1 MEIKKENLVAAYNT
15 ADDSGKKMLQALFPE
30 AQFETPQTADNRPV
44 TERIKSFEDALDEL
58 EVRAANGDN
67 TAKMLYD
74 DWHNVTTDSDDLIA
88 FLKLRIVCA
97 ALNEGW
103 KPQFKTEEWRY
114 YPWFWLYTEQEIED
128 MDEDEKNDRRMMN
141 TGDYVTDYA
150 GFASALSYRV
160 PSDTYA
166 DIGSRL
172 CLKTPELATYCGKQF
187 IGIWADYLLTRKE
200 A

>member
-15 ADDSGKKMLQALFPE
+15 ADESGKKMLQALFPE

-44 TERIKSFEDALDEL
+44 TERIKTFADAAKAVGINDPEDWED
-58 EVRAANGDN
+58 G
-67 TAKMLYD
+67 Y
-74 DWHNVTTDSDDLIA
+74 SDVEPDILA
-88 FLKLRIVCA
+88 YFKLRIIVQ

-103 KPQFKTEEWRY
+103 KPQFTTEEWRY

-150 GFASALSYRV
+150 GFGYADSDGV
-160 PSDTYA
+160 PSGTHA
-166 DIGSRL
+166 GVGSRL

-187 IGIWADYLLTRKE
+187 IGIWADYLLTRKD

>member
-15 ADDSGKKMLQALFPE
+15 ADESGKRMLQTLFPE

-44 TERIKSFEDALDEL
+44 TERIKTFADA
-58 EVRAANGDN
+58 
-67 TAKMLYD
+67 AKAVGIEKPEEWEENYS
-74 DWHNVTTDSDDLIA
+74 NVEPDILA
-88 FLKLRIVCA
+88 YFKLRIIVQ

-103 KPQFKTEEWRY
+103 KPQFTTEEWRY

-141 TGDYVTDYA
+141 TGDYVSDFA
-150 GFASALSYRV
+150 GFASAYSYDV
-160 PSDTYA
+160 PSISTA
-166 DIGSRL
+166 LIGSRL

-187 IGIWADYLLTRKE
+187 IGIWADYLLTRKD

>member
-44 TERIKSFEDALDEL
+44 TERIKTFADAAKAVGINDPEDWED
-58 EVRAANGDN
+58 G
-67 TAKMLYD
+67 Y
-74 DWHNVTTDSDDLIA
+74 SDVEPDILA
-88 FLKLRIVCA
+88 YFKLRIIVQ

-103 KPQFKTEEWRY
+103 KPQFTTEEWRY

-150 GFASALSYRV
+150 GFAFADSSDV
-160 PSDTYA
+160 PSRTYA
-166 DIGSRL
+166 YFGSRL

-187 IGIWADYLLTRKE
+187 IGIWADYLLTRKD

>member
-44 TERIKSFEDALDEL
+44 TERIKTFADAAKAVGINDPEDWED
-58 EVRAANGDN
+58 G
-67 TAKMLYD
+67 Y
-74 DWHNVTTDSDDLIA
+74 SDVEPDILA
-88 FLKLRIVCA
+88 YFKLRIIVQ

-103 KPQFKTEEWRY
+103 KPQFTTEEWRY

-150 GFASALSYRV
+150 GFASAYSDLV
-160 PSDTYA
+160 PSATSAY
-166 DIGSRL
+166 IGSRL

-187 IGIWADYLLTRKE
+187 IGIWADYLLTRKD

>member
-44 TERIKSFEDALDEL
+44 TERIKTFADAAKAVGINDPEDWED
-58 EVRAANGDN
+58 G
-67 TAKMLYD
+67 Y
-74 DWHNVTTDSDDLIA
+74 SDVEPDILA
-88 FLKLRIVCA
+88 YFKLRIIVQ

-103 KPQFKTEEWRY
+103 KPQFTTEEWRY

-128 MDEDEKNDRRMMN
+128 MDEDEKNNRRMMN

-150 GFASALSYRV
+150 GFASANSIDV
-160 PSDTYA
+160 PSNTNA
-166 DIGSRL
+166 GVGSRL

>member
-15 ADDSGKKMLQALFPE
+15 ADESGKKMLQALFPE

-44 TERIKSFEDALDEL
+44 TERIKTFADAEKAVGINDPEDWED
-58 EVRAANGDN
+58 G
-67 TAKMLYD
+67 YS
-74 DWHNVTTDSDDLIA
+74 NVEPDILA
-88 FLKLRIVCA
+88 YFKLRIIVQ

-103 KPQFKTEEWRY
+103 KPQFTTEEWRY

-150 GFASALSYRV
+150 GFACAYSINV
-160 PSDTYA
+160 PSSTIAYF
-166 DIGSRL
+166 GSRL

-187 IGIWADYLLTRKE
+187 IGIWADYLLTRKD

>member
-15 ADDSGKKMLQALFPE
+15 ADESGKKMLQALFPE

-44 TERIKSFEDALDEL
+44 TERIKTFADAAKAVGINDPEDWED
-58 EVRAANGDN
+58 G
-67 TAKMLYD
+67 Y
-74 DWHNVTTDSDDLIA
+74 SDVEPDILA
-88 FLKLRIVCA
+88 YFKLRIIVQ

-103 KPQFKTEEWRY
+103 KPQFTTEEWRY

-150 GFASALSYRV
+150 GFACAGSGDV

-166 DIGSRL
+166 SIGSRL

>member
-44 TERIKSFEDALDEL
+44 TERIKTFADAAKAIGIDVPENWEDGYHGVEPDILA
-58 EVRAANGDN
+58 
-67 TAKMLYD
+67 Y
-74 DWHNVTTDSDDLIA
+74 
-88 FLKLRIVCA
+88 FKLRIIVQ

-103 KPQFKTEEWRY
+103 KPQFTTEEWRY

-150 GFASALSYRV
+150 GFAYAYSADV
-160 PSDTYA
+160 PSSA
-166 DIGSRL
+166 RASIGSRL

-187 IGIWADYLLTRKE
+187 IGIWADYLLTRKD

>member
-15 ADDSGKKMLQALFPE
+15 ADESGKKMLQALFPE

-44 TERIKSFEDALDEL
+44 TERIKTFADAAKAVGINDPEDWED
-58 EVRAANGDN
+58 G
-67 TAKMLYD
+67 YS
-74 DWHNVTTDSDDLIA
+74 NVEPDILA
-88 FLKLRIVCA
+88 YFKLRIIVQ

-103 KPQFKTEEWRY
+103 KPQFTTEEWRY

-150 GFASALSYRV
+150 GFAVASSLYV
-160 PSDTYA
+160 PSYTSA
-166 DIGSRL
+166 AFGSRL

-187 IGIWADYLLTRKE
+187 IGIWADYLLTRKD

>member
-15 ADDSGKKMLQALFPE
+15 ADESGKKMLQALFPE

-44 TERIKSFEDALDEL
+44 TERIKTFADAAKAVGINDPEDWED
-58 EVRAANGDN
+58 G
-67 TAKMLYD
+67 Y
-74 DWHNVTTDSDDLIA
+74 SDVEPDILA
-88 FLKLRIVCA
+88 YFKLRIIVQ

-103 KPQFKTEEWRY
+103 KPQFTTEEWRY

-150 GFASALSYRV
+150 GFASAPSSHV
-160 PSDTYA
+160 PSSA
-166 DIGSRL
+166 HAHFGSRL

-187 IGIWADYLLTRKE
+187 IGIWADYLLTRKD

>member
-44 TERIKSFEDALDEL
+44 TERIKTFADAAKAVGINDPEDWED
-58 EVRAANGDN
+58 G
-67 TAKMLYD
+67 Y
-74 DWHNVTTDSDDLIA
+74 SDVEPDILA
-88 FLKLRIVCA
+88 YFKLRIIVQ

-103 KPQFKTEEWRY
+103 KPQFTTEEWRY

-128 MDEDEKNDRRMMN
+128 MDEDEKNNRRMMN

-150 GFASALSYRV
+150 GFGCARSAYV
-160 PSDTYA
+160 PSNA
-166 DIGSRL
+166 DASLGSRL

>member
-44 TERIKSFEDALDEL
+44 TERIKTFADAAKAVGINDPEDWED
-58 EVRAANGDN
+58 G
-67 TAKMLYD
+67 Y
-74 DWHNVTTDSDDLIA
+74 SDVEPDILA
-88 FLKLRIVCA
+88 YFKLRIIVQ

-103 KPQFKTEEWRY
+103 KPQFTTEEWRY

-150 GFASALSYRV
+150 GFAYAYSHNV
-160 PSDTYA
+160 PSNSDA
-166 DIGSRL
+166 GIGSRL

-187 IGIWADYLLTRKE
+187 IGIWADYLLTRQE

>member
-44 TERIKSFEDALDEL
+44 TERIKTFADAAKAVGINDPEDWED
-58 EVRAANGDN
+58 G
-67 TAKMLYD
+67 Y
-74 DWHNVTTDSDDLIA
+74 SDVEPDILA
-88 FLKLRIVCA
+88 YFKLRIIVQ

-103 KPQFKTEEWRY
+103 KPQFTTEEWRY

-150 GFASALSYRV
+150 GFAFECSHDV
-160 PSDTYA
+160 PSDTLAYV
-166 DIGSRL
+166 GSRL

>member
-44 TERIKSFEDALDEL
+44 TERIKTFADAAKAVGINDPEDWED
-58 EVRAANGDN
+58 G
-67 TAKMLYD
+67 Y
-74 DWHNVTTDSDDLIA
+74 SDVEPDILA
-88 FLKLRIVCA
+88 YFKLRIIVQ

-103 KPQFKTEEWRY
+103 KPQFTTEEWRY

-128 MDEDEKNDRRMMN
+128 MDEDEKNERRMMN

-150 GFASALSYRV
+150 GFAYAYSHNV
-160 PSDTYA
+160 PSNANA

-187 IGIWADYLLTRKE
+187 IGIWADYLLTRKD

>member
-1 MEIKKENLVAAYNT
+1 MTGVQTCALPIWEDGYSDVEPDILAY
-15 ADDSGKKMLQALFPE
+15 F
-30 AQFETPQTADNRPV
+30 
-44 TERIKSFEDALDEL
+44 
-58 EVRAANGDN
+58 
-67 TAKMLYD
+67 
-74 DWHNVTTDSDDLIA
+74 
-88 FLKLRIVCA
+88 KLRIIVQ

-103 KPQFKTEEWRY
+103 NPQFTTEEWRY

-150 GFASALSYRV
+150 GFAPAASGNV
-160 PSDTYA
+160 PSDTSA
-166 DIGSRL
+166 NIGSRL

-187 IGIWADYLLTRKE
+187 IGIWADYLLTRKD

>member
-44 TERIKSFEDALDEL
+44 TERIKTFADAAKAVGINDPEDWED
-58 EVRAANGDN
+58 G
-67 TAKMLYD
+67 Y
-74 DWHNVTTDSDDLIA
+74 SDVEPDILA
-88 FLKLRIVCA
+88 YFKLRIIVQ

-103 KPQFKTEEWRY
+103 KPQFTTEEWRY

-150 GFASALSYRV
+150 GFAYANSDNV
-160 PSDTYA
+160 PSRTA
-166 DIGSRL
+166 ANFGSRL

-187 IGIWADYLLTRKE
+187 IGIWADYLLTRKD

>member
-44 TERIKSFEDALDEL
+44 TERIKTFADAAKAVGINDPEDWED
-58 EVRAANGDN
+58 G
-67 TAKMLYD
+67 Y
-74 DWHNVTTDSDDLIA
+74 SDVEPDILA
-88 FLKLRIVCA
+88 YFKLRIIVQ

-103 KPQFKTEEWRY
+103 KPQFTTEEWRY

-150 GFASALSYRV
+150 GFAFAGSSDV
-160 PSDTYA
+160 PSNA
-166 DIGSRL
+166 SANVGSRL

-187 IGIWADYLLTRKE
+187 IGIWADYLLTRKD

>member
-44 TERIKSFEDALDEL
+44 TERIKTFADAAKAVGINDPEDWED
-58 EVRAANGDN
+58 G
-67 TAKMLYD
+67 Y
-74 DWHNVTTDSDDLIA
+74 SDVEPDILA
-88 FLKLRIVCA
+88 YFKLRIIVQ

-103 KPQFKTEEWRY
+103 KPQFTTEEWRY

-128 MDEDEKNDRRMMN
+128 MDEDEKNERRMMN

-150 GFASALSYRV
+150 GFAYAYSNDV
-160 PSDTYA
+160 PSYTYA
-166 DIGSRL
+166 NFGSRL

-187 IGIWADYLLTRKE
+187 IGIWADYLLTRKD

>member
-15 ADDSGKKMLQALFPE
+15 ADESGKKMLQALFPE

-44 TERIKSFEDALDEL
+44 TERIKTFADAAKAVGINDPEDWED
-58 EVRAANGDN
+58 G
-67 TAKMLYD
+67 Y
-74 DWHNVTTDSDDLIA
+74 SDVEPDILA
-88 FLKLRIVCA
+88 YFKLRIIVQ

-103 KPQFKTEEWRY
+103 KPQFTTEEWRY

-150 GFASALSYRV
+150 GFASANSGHV
-160 PSDTYA
+160 PSAA
-166 DIGSRL
+166 DAGIGSRL

-187 IGIWADYLLTRKE
+187 IGIWADYLLTRKD

>member
-44 TERIKSFEDALDEL
+44 TERIKTFADAAKAVGINDPEDWED
-58 EVRAANGDN
+58 G
-67 TAKMLYD
+67 Y
-74 DWHNVTTDSDDLIA
+74 SDVEPDILA
-88 FLKLRIVCA
+88 YFKLRIIVQ

-103 KPQFKTEEWRY
+103 KPQFTTEEWRY

-128 MDEDEKNDRRMMN
+128 MDEDEKNNRRMMN
-141 TGDYVTDYA
+141 TGDYVTDFA
-150 GFASALSYRV
+150 GFASASSADV
-160 PSDTYA
+160 PSSTTA
-166 DIGSRL
+166 LFGSRL

>member
-44 TERIKSFEDALDEL
+44 TERIKTFADAAKAVGINDPEDWED
-58 EVRAANGDN
+58 G
-67 TAKMLYD
+67 Y
-74 DWHNVTTDSDDLIA
+74 SDVEPDILA
-88 FLKLRIVCA
+88 YFKLRIIVQ

-103 KPQFKTEEWRY
+103 KPQFTTEEWRY

-128 MDEDEKNDRRMMN
+128 MDEDEKNERRMMN

-150 GFASALSYRV
+150 GFACAGSAHV
-160 PSDTYA
+160 PSSTDAYL
-166 DIGSRL
+166 GSRL

>member
-44 TERIKSFEDALDEL
+44 TERIKTFADAAKAVGINDPEDWED
-58 EVRAANGDN
+58 G
-67 TAKMLYD
+67 Y
-74 DWHNVTTDSDDLIA
+74 SDVEPDILA
-88 FLKLRIVCA
+88 YFKLRIIVQ

-103 KPQFKTEEWRY
+103 KPQFTTEEWRY

-128 MDEDEKNDRRMMN
+128 MDEDEKNNRRMMN

-150 GFASALSYRV
+150 GFAFANSLNV
-160 PSDTYA
+160 PSDTTA
-166 DIGSRL
+166 NFGSRL

>member
-44 TERIKSFEDALDEL
+44 TERIKTFADAAKAVGINDPEDWED
-58 EVRAANGDN
+58 G
-67 TAKMLYD
+67 Y
-74 DWHNVTTDSDDLIA
+74 SDVEPDILA
-88 FLKLRIVCA
+88 YFKLRIIVQ

-103 KPQFKTEEWRY
+103 KPQFTTEEWRY

-128 MDEDEKNDRRMMN
+128 MDEDEKNNRRMMN

-150 GFASALSYRV
+150 GFAYAHSHNV
-160 PSDTYA
+160 PSLTLA
-166 DIGSRL
+166 HLGSRL

-187 IGIWADYLLTRKE
+187 IGIWADYLLTRKD

>member
-44 TERIKSFEDALDEL
+44 TERIKTFADAAKAVGINDPEDWED
-58 EVRAANGDN
+58 G
-67 TAKMLYD
+67 Y
-74 DWHNVTTDSDDLIA
+74 SDVEPDILA
-88 FLKLRIVCA
+88 YFKLRIIVQ

-103 KPQFKTEEWRY
+103 KPQFTTEEWRY

-150 GFASALSYRV
+150 GFASAYSLYV
-160 PSDTYA
+160 PSGTDA
-166 DIGSRL
+166 NFGSRL

>member
-44 TERIKSFEDALDEL
+44 TERIKTFADAAKAVGINDPEDWED
-58 EVRAANGDN
+58 G
-67 TAKMLYD
+67 Y
-74 DWHNVTTDSDDLIA
+74 SDVEPDILA
-88 FLKLRIVCA
+88 YFKLRIIVQ

-103 KPQFKTEEWRY
+103 KPQFTTEEWRY

-150 GFASALSYRV
+150 GFASAYSFYV
-160 PSDTYA
+160 PSATYA
-166 DIGSRL
+166 RFGSRL

>member
-15 ADDSGKKMLQALFPE
+15 ADESGKKMLQALFPE

-44 TERIKSFEDALDEL
+44 TERIKTFADAAKAVGINDPEDWED
-58 EVRAANGDN
+58 G
-67 TAKMLYD
+67 Y
-74 DWHNVTTDSDDLIA
+74 SDVEPDILA
-88 FLKLRIVCA
+88 YFKLRIIVQ

-103 KPQFKTEEWRY
+103 KPQFTTEEWRY

-150 GFASALSYRV
+150 GFADASSNGV
-160 PSDTYA
+160 PSYSTAYF
-166 DIGSRL
+166 GSRL

-187 IGIWADYLLTRKE
+187 IGIWADYLLTRKD

>member
-44 TERIKSFEDALDEL
+44 TERIKTFADAAKAVGINDPEDWED
-58 EVRAANGDN
+58 G
-67 TAKMLYD
+67 Y
-74 DWHNVTTDSDDLIA
+74 SDVEPDILA
-88 FLKLRIVCA
+88 YFKLRIIVQ

-103 KPQFKTEEWRY
+103 KPQFTTEEWRY

-128 MDEDEKNDRRMMN
+128 MDEDEKNNRRMMN

-150 GFASALSYRV
+150 GFAYAISARV
-160 PSDTYA
+160 PSPTYA
-166 DIGSRL
+166 PFGSRL

>member
-15 ADDSGKKMLQALFPE
+15 ADDNGKKMLQALFPE
-30 AQFETPQTADNRPV
+30 AQFETPQAADNRPV
-44 TERIKSFEDALDEL
+44 TERIKTFEDAVKALGLNVDEDFCS
-58 EVRAANGDN
+58 EVDDDIRAY
-67 TAKMLYD
+67 M
-74 DWHNVTTDSDDLIA
+74 
-88 FLKLRIVCA
+88 KLRIIVQ

-103 KPQFKTEEWRY
+103 KPQFTTEEWRY

-150 GFASALSYRV
+150 GFAYAYSLNV
-160 PSDTYA
+160 PSGTYA
-166 DIGSRL
+166 SFGSRL

-187 IGIWADYLLTRKE
+187 IGIWADYLLTRKD

>member
-30 AQFETPQTADNRPV
+30 AQFEAPQTADNRPV
-44 TERIKSFEDALDEL
+44 TERIKTFADAAKAVGIDDPDGWEDGYSDVEA
-58 EVRAANGDN
+58 
-67 TAKMLYD
+67 
-74 DWHNVTTDSDDLIA
+74 DSLA
-88 FLKLRIVCA
+88 YFKLRIIVQ

-103 KPQFKTEEWRY
+103 KPQFTTEEWRY

-128 MDEDEKNDRRMMN
+128 MDEDVKNDRRMMN

-150 GFASALSYRV
+150 GFAYAHSNDV
-160 PSDTYA
+160 PSGACAYF
-166 DIGSRL
+166 GSLL
-172 CLKTPELATYCGKQF
+172 CLKNAELATYCGKQF
-187 IGIWADYLLTRKE
+187 IGIWADFLLTRKD

>member
-1 MEIKKENLVAAYNT
+1 MEIKKENLVAAYNI

-44 TERIKSFEDALDEL
+44 TERIKTFADAAKAVGINDPEDWED
-58 EVRAANGDN
+58 G
-67 TAKMLYD
+67 Y
-74 DWHNVTTDSDDLIA
+74 SDVEPDILA
-88 FLKLRIVCA
+88 YFKLRIIVQ

-103 KPQFKTEEWRY
+103 KPQFTTEEWRY

-150 GFASALSYRV
+150 GFASARSYNV
-160 PSDTYA
+160 PSYSSA
-166 DIGSRL
+166 DFGSRL

-187 IGIWADYLLTRKE
+187 IGIWADYLLTRKD